1 MFSYIILIAFLLN
14 WCYNICQKGEDYVNT
29 EKELSYKEFI
39 MRENE
44 TFHAPYSPE
53 FEFYIAVKSGDVNR
67 VFELCENEFSDKNG
81 LGKLSENPLQ
91 NMKYHFVITTALI
104 SRYCIE
110 GGMEHETAYS
120 LSDLYIQ
127 QADICTTTQQI
138 SQLHSAMSADYAE
151 RMKKIRKSQIFS
163 KQIIRC
169 VDYIYNNLHRRIFIS
184 DLAEYTGLNAN
195 YLSKLFKKETGVT
208 VTDYIQNK
216 KIETA
221 KNMLKYSK
229 YRNSQIATIL
239 AFPNQ
244 SYFVEVFRKKVGMTP
259 KKYQDMYFRKIGIG
273 TENPH
278 GYTF

>member
-1 MFSYIILIAFLLN
+1 MIK
-14 WCYNICQKGEDYVNT
+14 KGCDCLNT

-44 TFHAPYSPE
+44 AYHAPYSPE
-53 FEFYIAVKSGDVNR
+53 FEFYIAVKSGDVDK
-67 VFELCENEFSDKNG
+67 VAQLCKNEFSDKAG

-91 NMKYHFVITTALI
+91 NLKYHFVVTIALV

-110 GGMEHETAYS
+110 GGMEHETAYI

-127 QADICTTTQQI
+127 KVDICTTTQQI

-169 VDYIYNNLHRRIFIS
+169 VDYIYNNLHKRIFIS
-184 DLAEYTGLNAN
+184 DLAQYTGLNSS
-195 YLSKLFKKETGVT
+195 YLSKLFKKETGMT
-208 VTDYIQNK
+208 VTEYIQNK

-229 YRNSQIATIL
+229 YLTSQIATIL

-244 SYFVEVFRKKVGMTP
+244 SYFVEVFKKKVGMTP
-259 KKYQDMYFRKIGIG
+259 KKYQDMYFREIGIG
-273 TENPH
+273 TEKP
-278 GYTF
+278 FE